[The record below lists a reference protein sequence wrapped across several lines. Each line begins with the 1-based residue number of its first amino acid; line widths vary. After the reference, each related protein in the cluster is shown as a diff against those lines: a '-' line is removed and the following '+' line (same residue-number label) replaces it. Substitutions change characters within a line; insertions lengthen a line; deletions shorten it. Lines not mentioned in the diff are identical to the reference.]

1 MNQQLFFTTT
11 AKGVGPVLADEMRAL
26 GLHNVKEETGGVGFT
41 GTLEDA
47 YKANLWLRTANRVLM
62 PVLNFDCKSED
73 ELYGGVRQI
82 DWRTYLTSGMTF
94 AIDANV
100 RDSNLKHSKYAA
112 LKAKDAVVDQLREKL
127 GTRPNVNPENPDLRI
142 NIHIVKNLCTV
153 SLDTSGESL
162 HKRGYRVAQV
172 AAPLKETLAAA
183 IVEYTDWDMRS
194 LLIDPM
200 CGSGTIV
207 IETALK
213 AANIAPGLLRR
224 DKFGFQRWLDFN
236 KGAWDS
242 LAKEAQ
248 EKRKDK
254 LETRI
259 FGYDISSKTIEA
271 AQLNTRAAFVSD
283 LITFKKQDIEALS
296 PPPGHGVIIL
306 NPPYGER
313 LGQKRE
319 LEPLYKTIGDVFKRK
334 CKGYTGYI
342 FTGNLDLA
350 KHIGLKASRRI
361 ILYNGP
367 IESRLLEFELY

>member
-1 MNQQLFFTTT
+1 MNQQPFFTTT
-11 AKGVGPVLADEMRAL
+11 AKGVEPVLANEMRAL

-41 GTLEDA
+41 GALEDA

-100 RDSNLKHSKYAA
+100 RDSNIKHSKYAA
-112 LKAKDAVVDQLREKL
+112 LKAKDAIVDQLREKL

-183 IVEYTDWDMRS
+183 IIEYTDWDMRS
-194 LLIDPM
+194 PLIDPM
-200 CGSGTIV
+200 CGSGTIP
-207 IETALK
+207 IEAILK
-213 AANIAPGLLRR
+213 AANIAPGLLRG
-224 DKFGFQRWLDFN
+224 KFGFQRWPIFDKN
-236 KGAWDS
+236 AWDK
-242 LAKEAQ
+242 LTKEAR
-248 EKRKDK
+248 EKRKPAVEAQV
-254 LETRI
+254 L
-259 FGYDISSKTIEA
+259 GYDISKKAVEA
-271 AQLNTRAAFVSD
+271 SRRNAQAAIPGD
-283 LITFKKQDIEALS
+283 LITFKQQDIRELS
-296 PPPGHGVIIL
+296 PPPGHGVIIV

-313 LGQKRE
+313 LGQKKD
-319 LEPLYKTIGDVFKRK
+319 LAPLYKTIGDVFKRK

-367 IESRLLEFELY
+367 IESRLLKFELY